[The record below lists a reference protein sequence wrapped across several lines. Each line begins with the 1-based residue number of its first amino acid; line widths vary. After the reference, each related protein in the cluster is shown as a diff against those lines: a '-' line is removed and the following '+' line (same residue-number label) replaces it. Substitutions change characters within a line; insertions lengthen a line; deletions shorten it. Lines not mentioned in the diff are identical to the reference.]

1 MEAYGGAHVI
11 NGFDILFIVL
21 LILSIAV
28 AFKMLLKPKNNNNKV
43 NKTKNQWKNKM

>member
-28 AFKMLLKPKNNNNKV
+28 AFKMLLKPKNNNV